1 MINPLATDPQILT
14 EFRERVERGDW
25 TAARRL
31 GLAMQLHRLAP
42 QQIFERDEAYL
53 RRLAARYAPLDA
65 LTPVARAVR
74 RARAASSARR
84 PRR

>member
-1 MINPLATDPQILT
+1 MNPLATDPQILT
-14 EFRERVERGDW
+14 EFRERVEREDW
-25 TAARRL
+25 NAARRL
-31 GLAMQLHRLAP
+31 GLAMQLHRLEP
-42 QQIFERDEAYL
+42 QQIFERDETYL

-65 LTPVARAVR
+65 LTPGARAVR